1 MDTRSLRS
9 RRFHIGCAIS
19 ALAML
24 AGCGGGG
31 GSAPPI
37 SSTPAPVP
45 TPTPTPVPTPTPSPT
60 PTPTPLST
68 FDTAEF
74 RRSDG
79 PGFHNATA
87 AWTRG
92 VTGKGAKIA
101 IVDTG
106 IDTDSPEFAGR
117 IDPAS
122 ADVAG
127 NGTVEDVGG
136 HGTQVALIAAAARN
150 NTGIVGIAYDATI
163 AMFRADTPGTCAD
176 TSADSDG
183 CSFDDRDI
191 ATGINR
197 AVSAGATVVNLS
209 LGGDAPSTALI
220 NAVRNASAKG
230 VVVVVSAGNDGDGS
244 DPKIDPNQ
252 PNPFAAGVRN
262 AGGSNVIIAGSV
274 DENSQFSGFSNKA
287 GSQAQWFLS
296 ALGERVCCEYENGA
310 LKIETTPDG
319 QFVTLISGTSFS
331 APQIAGAV
339 ALLKQ
344 AFPNLTGPQMVELLL
359 TSARDAGAAGTD
371 STYGRGILDIA
382 KAFQPSGTTTL
393 AGSATSVALG
403 DSSGVSSGPMGDAFT
418 SAPLGTVV
426 LDGYKR
432 AYSYD
437 LARGLQ
443 RASVRPKL
451 LGAVD
456 AGTRTVGGGGPVMAM
471 SFTLADGAHGQ
482 SNWIAPLRLSAEDA
496 QAAKVLAGRVAM
508 KIAPD
513 QQIGF
518 AFKEGADGLVAQLQ
532 GQDRSA
538 FLIAGDTRG
547 DNGFAESG
555 DLSVAYR
562 RQLGP
567 WGLTASSEQGKA
579 WLGSP
584 RVQDGQLDRN
594 REARALN
601 SFSLTA
607 DRRFGPVDTALGVTW
622 LGEQRTVLGAYFN
635 DTFGG
640 GGANTMFLDANAAWH
655 MGDGW
660 RLGGAFRQGWTR
672 ADRSGVIGAG
682 SNFVSRGWSADVS
695 KQGVLG
701 RSDSLGLRVS
711 QPLRVEGG
719 GLNLT
724 LPTSYDY
731 NTLLPT
737 YGTSLLSLTPQGREI
752 DSELAWHGNLWGGD
766 ASASVFYRSDPGHID
781 SLPDDKGVAVK
792 WAKRF

>member
-1 MDTRSLRS
+1 
-9 RRFHIGCAIS
+9 
-19 ALAML
+19 
-24 AGCGGGG
+24 
-31 GSAPPI
+31 
-37 SSTPAPVP
+37 
-45 TPTPTPVPTPTPSPT
+45 
-60 PTPTPLST
+60 
-68 FDTAEF
+68 
-74 RRSDG
+74 
-79 PGFHNATA
+79 
-87 AWTRG
+87 
-92 VTGKGAKIA
+92 VTGKGTKIA

-106 IDTDSPEFAGR
+106 IDTDSPEFTGR

-127 NGTVEDVGG
+127 NGTVEDGGG

-150 NTGIVGIAYDATI
+150 NTGVVGIAYDATI

-197 AVSAGATVVNLS
+197 AVLAGATVVNLS

-230 VVVVVSAGNDGDGS
+230 VVIVVSAGNDGDGS

-262 AGGSNVIIAGSV
+262 AGGTNVIIAGSV
-274 DENSQFSGFSNKA
+274 DENSQFSAFSNKA
-287 GSQAQWFLS
+287 GAQAQWFLS

-310 LKIETTPDG
+310 LKIETTPQG

-359 TSARDAGAAGTD
+359 TSARDAGAAGADT
-371 STYGRGILDIA
+371 TYGRGILDIA
-382 KAFQPSGTTTL
+382 RAFQPSGTTTL
-393 AGSATSVALG
+393 AGSTTAVTIG
-403 DSSGVSSGPMGDAFT
+403 DDSGISSGPMGDAFT

-426 LDGYKR
+426 LDRYKR

-437 LARGLQ
+437 LASGLQ
-443 RASVRPKL
+443 RASIQPKL

-456 AGTRTVGGGGPVMAM
+456 AGTRTVGGGGPAVAM

-482 SNWIAPLRLSAEDA
+482 SNWIAPLRLSAQDA

-518 AFKEGADGLVAQLQ
+518 AFKERADGLVAQLQ
-532 GQDRSA
+532 GQDRPA
-538 FLIAGDTRG
+538 FLIAGDARG

-562 RQLGP
+562 RQIGP
-567 WGLTASSEQGKA
+567 WGLTASSERGKA
-579 WLGSP
+579 WLGSL

-594 REARALN
+594 REARGLN

-607 DRRFGPVDTALGVTW
+607 DRRFGPVDTALGATW
-622 LGEQRTVLGAYFN
+622 LGEQRTVLGAYFT
-635 DTFGG
+635 DSFGG
-640 GGANTMFLDANAAWH
+640 GGANTLFLDANAAWH

-682 SNFVSRGWSADVS
+682 SDFVSRGWSADVS
-695 KQGVLG
+695 KQGVFS
-701 RSDSLGLRVS
+701 RADSLGLRLA

-724 LPTSYDY
+724 LPVGYDY
-731 NTLLPT
+731 TTLLPT

-752 DSELAWHGNLWGGD
+752 DSELAWRGGLWGGD
-766 ASASVFYRSDPGHID
+766 ASASVFYRTDPGHVA
-781 SLPDDKGVAVK
+781 SLPDDKGVALK

>member
-176 TSADSDG
+176 TSAESDG

-456 AGTRTVGGGGPVMAM
+456 ADDEAEVPGPAGLDAGQRVLEDRRLMRSDAEAPRTLQERVRRR
-471 SFTLADGAHGQ
+471 LALQAELCPD
-482 SNWIAPLRLSAEDA
+482 IAVHALLHVLGEAGDLEHLGRVVAARDDRAPQPGHLRRHEVAPRALVDLDPLGLDQVQHERVLLVPERRDLRLGRVHVAAGQEVADA
-496 QAAKVLAGRVAM
+496 VLARLAVDVAH
-508 KIAPD
+508 
-513 QQIGF
+513 
-518 AFKEGADGLVAQLQ
+518 V
-532 GQDRSA
+532 
-538 FLIAGDTRG
+538 
-547 DNGFAESG
+547 
-555 DLSVAYR
+555 
-562 RQLGP
+562 
-567 WGLTASSEQGKA
+567 
-579 WLGSP
+579 
-584 RVQDGQLDRN
+584 
-594 REARALN
+594 
-601 SFSLTA
+601 
-607 DRRFGPVDTALGVTW
+607 
-622 LGEQRTVLGAYFN
+622 VL
-635 DTFGG
+635 
-640 GGANTMFLDANAAWH
+640 L
-655 MGDGW
+655 
-660 RLGGAFRQGWTR
+660 
-672 ADRSGVIGAG
+672 
-682 SNFVSRGWSADVS
+682 
-695 KQGVLG
+695 
-701 RSDSLGLRVS
+701 
-711 QPLRVEGG
+711 
-719 GLNLT
+719 
-724 LPTSYDY
+724 
-731 NTLLPT
+731 
-737 YGTSLLSLTPQGREI
+737 
-752 DSELAWHGNLWGGD
+752 
-766 ASASVFYRSDPGHID
+766 
-781 SLPDDKGVAVK
+781 
-792 WAKRF
+792 